1 MTDYVW
7 YPVTGNGTSVATAY
21 QWNNAQANWNTG
33 SWIVGDALIFGNPAI
48 VPGNVPGSGAGSGAG
63 KSAGPGLDSVGLVA
77 GEINTTGY
85 DFYEFSGFLAGHN
98 GNPFIGSNDYKV
110 DLLINAGTVDLASLL
125 LAGFNTFADTGIAE
139 FPTVD
144 VEGATFKLEGSI
156 IDTFS
161 AGFPTFGTETA
172 SGGGTIDLGN
182 HATVDV
188 AGSVQADIVM
198 QFENASLLKLGAV
211 TSTDTAAFNGTIA
224 GFGTGDVIDLNN
236 LTFSAGNT
244 VSFDGTTDLL
254 SINNG
259 TTTLA
264 ALQLSGTYASSDF
277 HLQADTTGG
286 TEIVA
291 PCFVEGTRIVTERGT
306 VPVEALRPGDRVPVV
321 IGGKAQPVTWLG
333 HRRVD
338 CRRHPSPIDVWPICL
353 SAGAFGPGRPFRDL
367 WVSPDHALFV
377 NGVLV
382 PARYLV
388 NGRTIRQE
396 PRDEVT
402 YWHVE
407 LPGHNVLYAEGVPA
421 ESYLDTGNR
430 GAFANAGP
438 VMHLHPNFARYVWQ
452 TQGCAPLVVCGA
464 NVAAAK
470 RRLLARAELL
480 GHATTDEPNLT
491 VVWANVRK
499 LRAEADGRTWRVR
512 IPRTA
517 RTLRLVSRTWIP
529 AHLEP
534 DNDDLRT
541 LGVAI
546 TRLWLDAREAALDS
560 PAFAS
565 GWHAPELE
573 WRWTDGNA
581 VLAVSGVRELVF
593 EMATAK
599 GTYWRDN
606 ESAVA
611 RAA

>member
-1 MTDYVW
+1 MRVVVLVVGFVLGSISFAAAQSKPLADLANYRGADREEILKAGAKKEGKLIW
-7 YPVTGNGTSVATAY
+7 YTSLTAHRDI
-21 QWNNAQANWNTG
+21 AN
-33 SWIVGDALIFGNPAI
+33 VFEAKY
-48 VPGNVPGSGAGSGAG
+48 PGV
-63 KSAGPGLDSVGLVA
+63 KVETYRAGPS
-77 GEINTTGY
+77 
-85 DFYEFSGFLAGHN
+85 
-98 GNPFIGSNDYKV
+98 
-110 DLLINAGTVDLASLL
+110 DLTRRLL
-125 LAGFNTFADTGIAE
+125 SEAQSKRGIADIIE
-139 FPTVD
+139 TTPPTLIMLRD
-144 VEGATFKLEGSI
+144 EKLLMPYS
-156 IDTFS
+156 S
-161 AGFPTFGTETA
+161 PY
-172 SGGGTIDLGN
+172 
-182 HATVDV
+182 
-188 AGSVQADIVM
+188 
-198 QFENASLLKLGAV
+198 
-211 TSTDTAAFNGTIA
+211 
-224 GFGTGDVIDLNN
+224 
-236 LTFSAGNT
+236 
-244 VSFDGTTDLL
+244 
-254 SINNG
+254 
-259 TTTLA
+259 LA
-264 ALQLSGTYASSDF
+264 AYP
-277 HLQADTTGG
+277 
-286 TEIVA
+286 E
-291 PCFVEGTRIVTERGT
+291 
-306 VPVEALRPGDRVPVV
+306 EAKEEVDKARVYWATDRESM
-321 IGGKAQPVTWLG
+321 I
-333 HRRVD
+333 
-338 CRRHPSPIDVWPICL
+338 SP
-353 SAGAFGPGRPFRDL
+353 GAFGPGRPFRDV